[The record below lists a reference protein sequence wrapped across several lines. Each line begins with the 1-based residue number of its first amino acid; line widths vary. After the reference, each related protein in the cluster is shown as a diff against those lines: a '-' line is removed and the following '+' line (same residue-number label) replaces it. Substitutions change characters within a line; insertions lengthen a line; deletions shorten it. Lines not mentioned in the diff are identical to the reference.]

1 MSKKKK
7 NGQVENGL
15 SDVVMG
21 GMTPFSMATQINQ
34 TDTFFYNIRTYLI
47 SNMRQLLSQM
57 YVEHGII
64 QALIDTPVED
74 ALRGG
79 FKIKTSMLDEE
90 EITELENYM
99 EECQDIE
106 TVKQAF
112 KWMRL
117 YGGGGIIIMTNQKHD
132 KPLDDKKLDGME
144 LRAVDMWELFSA
156 QQNIDDD
163 TRRLEIGEKSDF
175 CFNYYAINLHKTRV
189 IVLKGKVAPSFI
201 RPRLRGWG
209 FSYVEA
215 VVSSINQFLKSKNLT
230 FEVLDE
236 FKVDIFK
243 IAGLNQ
249 ALLQKDGTAK
259 VTQRVQLANSQ
270 KNFQNA
276 MVLDAQDEHQSK
288 QLTFSG
294 LADVQKEF
302 RIQLASDLRMPL
314 TKLFGLSAT
323 GFNSGDDDIENYNG
337 MIESEVRPKI
347 KAALKEVIKLRI
359 KEKYGVD
366 ATDLK
371 LELHPLRTLSHEQ
384 EENVKDKKFNRVV
397 ISLEKG
403 LCSHKEAQEA
413 INREGLLGV
422 KIEASEGIDQNQ
434 DG

>member
-1 MSKKKK
+1 MSKKNKK
-7 NGQVENGL
+7 ENGL
-15 SDVVMG
+15 TDIIMG
-21 GMTPFSMATQINQ
+21 GVTPFNMGTQINQ
-34 TDTFFYNIRTYLI
+34 TDTLFLNNRNYLV
-47 SNMRQLLSQM
+47 SNMRQLLSQI

-79 FKIKTSMLDEE
+79 FKIKTSMLSEE
-90 EITELENYM
+90 EITELENHM
-99 EECQDIE
+99 DSMGDQE
-106 TVKQAF
+106 TIKQAF

-117 YGGGGIIIMTNQKHD
+117 YGGGGIVAMTKQKHD
-132 KPLDDKKLDGME
+132 QPLDEKKLDGLE
-144 LRAVDMWELFSA
+144 FRAVDMWELFSSK
-156 QQNIDDD
+156 QNIDDD
-163 TRRLEIGEKSDF
+163 TRRLDISEKPDF
-175 CFNYYAINLHKTRV
+175 CFNYYAINLHKSRV
-189 IVLKGKVAPSFI
+189 IVIKGKVAPAFI

-209 FSYVEA
+209 FSYVES
-215 VVSSINQFLKSKNLT
+215 VISSINQFFKSKNLS

-243 IAGLNQ
+243 IAGLNHT
-249 ALLQKDGTAK
+249 LLQKEGTAK
-259 VTQRVQLANSQ
+259 VSQRIQLANAQ

-276 MVLDAQDEHQSK
+276 LVLDSQDDHQSK
-288 QLTFSG
+288 QLTFAG

-347 KAALKEVIKLRI
+347 KSALKEVARLRI
-359 KEKYGVD
+359 KELYGID
-366 ATDLK
+366 ATDLR
-371 LELHPLRTLSHEQ
+371 LELCPLRTLSHEQ

-397 ISLEKG
+397 IALEKG

-413 INREGLLGV
+413 INRENLIGV
-422 KIEASEGIDQNQ
+422 KIETSEGIDQNQ